1 MVNPNRLIGLLGIDK
16 VLFLIYVYNIKI
28 AFTQVVSHMEKEK
41 KTVLIIDGCPL
52 IGEAYKSII
61 NSINK
66 KDNYRLEINLS
77 NCPYEGNEIINKIVE
92 KEITLDLLILELK
105 FSLNTCKKNISG
117 EDIANYAR
125 KKLPN
130 TKIIISTRS
139 DDNFRIHSLFKT
151 INPEGFI
158 LKRDLTSGEFK
169 RAIYSIIDNDLYY
182 SKSILKLLRKEVSS
196 NLLIDGIDRKILYE
210 LSIGARMKDMPNYI
224 PLSAASIEKR
234 KRHLKKV
241 FNVKDKGDRELIL
254 MAKEKGFI

>member
-1 MVNPNRLIGLLGIDK
+1 MG
-16 VLFLIYVYNIKI
+16 
-28 AFTQVVSHMEKEK
+28 KEK
-41 KTVLIIDGCPL
+41 KTILIIDSCPL
-52 IGEAYKSII
+52 IVEAYKSII

-66 KDNYRLEINLS
+66 KNDYLLDVNLT
-77 NCPYEGNEIINKIVE
+77 NCPDEGHDIINEIVK

-105 FSLNTCKKNISG
+105 FYLNNNKKNISG
-117 EDIANYAR
+117 EDIANITR
-125 KKLPN
+125 KKLPK
-130 TKIIISTRS
+130 TKIILSTRS

-169 RAIYSIIDNDLYY
+169 RAIYSVIDNDLYY

-196 NLLIDGIDRKILYE
+196 NLLVDGMDRKILYE

-224 PLSAASIEKR
+224 PLSVASIEKR
-234 KRHLKKV
+234 KRHLKKI

-254 MAKEKGFI
+254 IAKEKGFI